1 MPRLAARRH
10 SLRVSKLH
18 IHNLIEQERQVQLE
32 IAAAAEQLRR
42 IKIEEERR
50 RLQEEAA
57 RAKQEEALR

>member
-1 MPRLAARRH
+1 M
-10 SLRVSKLH
+10 
-18 IHNLIEQERQVQLE
+18 E

-57 RAKQEEALR
+57 RAKHEEALR